1 MNMKKQPTTM
11 SELCEYVAQKRSE
24 QARRHRRAALIDGY
38 CSGLTDAEYSRVRIP
53 QKKSFSQARKFTH
66 HRMWKT
72 HSEKYDLKTIK
83 LNTL

>member
-1 MNMKKQPTTM
+1 MVNKQPTTM
-11 SELCEYVAQKRSE
+11 SELCEYVKQKRLDD
-24 QARRHRRAALIDGY
+24 ARRHRRAHQNDGL
-38 CSGLTDAEYSRVRIP
+38 CSGLTDAEYNRVRYP
-53 QKKSFSQARKFTH
+53 QKKTFSQVRKFTH